1 MVHLIWHHVHFYMYH
16 RRGRSP
22 SDWLHILTV
31 KKSVGEVPLD
41 VSVILILGGDIAY
54 IINYKDTENA

>member
-1 MVHLIWHHVHFYMYH
+1 MYH